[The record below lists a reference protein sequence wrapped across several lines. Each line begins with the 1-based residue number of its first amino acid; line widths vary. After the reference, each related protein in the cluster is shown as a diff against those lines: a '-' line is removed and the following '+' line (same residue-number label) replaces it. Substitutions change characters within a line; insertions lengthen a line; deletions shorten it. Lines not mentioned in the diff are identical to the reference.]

1 MSAKRSEKNEPVAT
15 ANHETDQ
22 PARVPFP
29 TAPRRTHK
37 IHELPD
43 DLKNELDRRLAEGT
57 FRSHYVLSEWLGRN
71 GYQISH
77 QAINQYGRKFDRRLD
92 AIRLATEQARI
103 VCAQFK
109 DDDLDM
115 QTALLRLVQTRLFE
129 VLSAVNE
136 KAASPPAKSA
146 PAKSGRTK
154 RGSKKNAEAEDV
166 AEPEKIA
173 PINITALARS
183 VSGLARAETE
193 NRKWAERARA
203 AVAAAAK
210 KLDDSHGKGL
220 SPKAAAQI
228 KSVLMGI

>member
-1 MSAKRSEKNEPVAT
+1 MSAKPPENNQPVDSN
-15 ANHETDQ
+15 ANAAE
-22 PARVPFP
+22 PARISFP
-29 TAPRRTHK
+29 SAPRRTHK

-43 DLKNELDRRLAEGT
+43 DLKIELDRRLAEGT
-57 FRSHYVLSEWLGRN
+57 FRSHYVLSEWLGKN

-115 QTALLRLVQTRLFE
+115 QTALMRLVQTRLFE

-136 KAASPPAKSA
+136 KAAEPAPTKT
-146 PAKSGRTK
+146 GRAK
-154 RGSKKNAEAEDV
+154 RGSKKNAESETV

-193 NRKWAERARA
+193 NRKWAERARE
-203 AVAAAAK
+203 AVAAATK
-210 KLDDSHGKGL
+210 KLDDARGKGL
-220 SPKAAAQI
+220 SPNAADQI
-228 KSVLMGI
+228 RAVLMEI

>member
-1 MSAKRSEKNEPVAT
+1 VSAKQPENKQPVAAT
-15 ANHETDQ
+15 GNTDQ
-22 PARVPFP
+22 PARIPFP
-29 TAPRRTHK
+29 TAPRKTHK

-136 KAASPPAKSA
+136 KAESEPVKG
-146 PAKSGRTK
+146 GRTK
-154 RGSKKNAEAEDV
+154 RGSKKTAESETIAES
-166 AEPEKIA
+166 EKIA

-210 KLDDSHGKGL
+210 KLDESHGKGL
-220 SPKAAAQI
+220 SATVAAQI
-228 KSVLMGI
+228 RSVLMEI

>member
-1 MSAKRSEKNEPVAT
+1 MDEHRKTKPAGKDD
-15 ANHETDQ
+15 H
-22 PARVPFP
+22 PARIPFP

-77 QAINQYGRKFDRRLD
+77 QAINQYGRKFDLRLE

-109 DDDLDM
+109 DDDVDM

-129 VLSAVNE
+129 VLSAINE
-136 KAASPPAKSA
+136 QKKTAKAKRSQ
-146 PAKSGRTK
+146 K
-154 RGSKKNAEAEDV
+154 RGEDQC
-166 AEPEKIA
+166 EDPGEEKIA
-173 PINITALARS
+173 TVNITALARC
-183 VSGLARAETE
+183 VSGLARAESE
-193 NRKWAERARA
+193 NRKWAEHARE
-203 AVAAAAK
+203 AVAAASK
-210 KLDDSHGKGL
+210 KLEAAREKGL
-220 SPKAAAQI
+220 SPQAADQI
-228 KSVLMGI
+228 RAVLMEI